1 MADWKSHSTHEARGR
16 RDHVRNGGESC
27 QSRGRLLAGFFG
39 GWGRLPGA
47 GWHCHAERPVEVG
60 TVRVRAIGE
69 RAERLIRN
77 ARAALIASSPAPADA
92 ALAEAQV
99 AIRELTALAV
109 ELAERVSTA
118 QGTAPAVPAAA
129 PGAEVV
135 ERLKRLTGHE
145 RASVAT
151 ALVRREQVPP
161 AGAERRTLRVIPVE
175 DRVVVQ
181 VRLPDD
187 RRRGPDT
194 YILHKEEL
202 LRLLPAEEA
211 SAVN

>member
-1 MADWKSHSTHEARGR
+1 MADWKSYPTHQARGR
-16 RDHVRNGGESC
+16 RDDVPGGGEHC
-27 QSRGRLLAGFFG
+27 QSRGRLLEGFFG

-47 GWHCHAERPVEVG
+47 DWHGHAKGPVERG
-60 TVRVRAIGE
+60 AVRVGEIGE
-69 RAERLIRN
+69 RAERLVRN
-77 ARAALIASSPAPADA
+77 ARAALSASSSVPADA
-92 ALAEAQV
+92 ALAEAQA

-109 ELAERVSTA
+109 ELAERASTTP
-118 QGTAPAVPAAA
+118 GTAPAVPAAA
-129 PGAEVV
+129 PGTEVV

-151 ALVRREQVPP
+151 ALVRREQVPS
-161 AGAERRTLRVIPVE
+161 AGAERRTLRVVPVE

-194 YILHKEEL
+194 YILHQEEL
-202 LRLLPAEEA
+202 LRLLPPEEA

>member
-1 MADWKSHSTHEARGR
+1 MADWKAHRAHEARGR
-16 RDHVRNGGESC
+16 RDDASSGGAPR
-27 QSRGRLLAGFFG
+27 QSPGRLLEGFFG
-39 GWGRLPGA
+39 GWGRLPGS
-47 GWHCHAERPVEVG
+47 GGHCHAERPVEVG

-69 RAERLIRN
+69 RAERLVRK
-77 ARAALIASSPAPADA
+77 ARAALIASSPEPTDA

-109 ELAERVSTA
+109 ELAERASTTP
-118 QGTAPAVPAAA
+118 GTAPAVTAAA

-161 AGAERRTLRVIPVE
+161 AGAERRTLRVVPVE

-181 VRLPDD
+181 VRPPDD

-194 YILHKEEL
+194 YILHREEL
-202 LRLLPAEEA
+202 LRLLPPEEA
-211 SAVN
+211 PAVN

>member
-1 MADWKSHSTHEARGR
+1 MADWKSYPTYQARGR
-16 RDHVRNGGESC
+16 RDDMPSGGAPG
-27 QSRGRLLAGFFG
+27 QSRGRLFEGFFG

-47 GWHCHAERPVEVG
+47 GWHGRAERPVEVG

-69 RAERLIRN
+69 RAERLVRN
-77 ARAALIASSPAPADA
+77 ARAALSASSPEPAAA
-92 ALAEAQV
+92 ALAEAQA

-109 ELAERVSTA
+109 ELAERASTTPE
-118 QGTAPAVPAAA
+118 TAPVVPAAA

-135 ERLKRLTGHE
+135 ERLKRLTEHE

-161 AGAERRTLRVIPVE
+161 VGAERRTLRVVPVE

-181 VRLPDD
+181 VRLPDGQ
-187 RRRGPDT
+187 RRGPDT
-194 YILHKEEL
+194 YILHREEL
-202 LRLLPAEEA
+202 LRLLPPEEA
-211 SAVN
+211 PAVP